1 MYKRNTQIGQQEEFL
16 LLRNIALRRIQ
27 NDWSI
32 NMEKINRIK
41 ELTAELLHHCHLYY
55 DLDTPMISDA
65 EYDKKFDEL
74 FRLENEA
81 NFWLTNSPTR
91 QVQGK
96 VLDGFQKVTHSK
108 PMLSAAKTKDVGE
121 IKKFIGNNEFYCS
134 YKLDGLTLVCIYENG
149 KFKQAI
155 TRGTGLIGEDVT
167 EQAKMIG
174 NLPMT
179 IPYDGYLELRGEC
192 VVSWENFHKIN
203 EGLAE
208 PYSHPRNLAAG
219 SLRNLDPNI
228 TKQRHLSFIV
238 FECVSDYFSVD
249 YDPNDQ
255 CTFCENK
262 FDVLEELRD
271 CIGFDI
277 VGAYFGSVEDAIAEM
292 TPETYEFPVDG
303 LIFEF
308 DNIKYS
314 KSLPS
319 TGHHEGCRMAL
330 KWADSTY
337 ETVLRDVV
345 WDVGRSGVISPVAVF
360 DEVDLDGALTTKAT
374 LHNLSIIESL
384 ELGIGDT
391 ITVYRSNMVI
401 PKIDDNLTRSNTL
414 IIPDVCPCCN
424 SKAEIKYTDNSK
436 FLMCTNPNCSA
447 KLLAGFTHFVSRN
460 CANID
465 GLSDRT
471 LEQLIS
477 AGFLHTYRDIY
488 HLSEDR
494 DKLTQLEG
502 LGEKSVSTLLKSIEK
517 SRDIKLENF
526 ITSLGIDGV
535 GKSAAKTIA
544 DYFNGDFTE
553 FQEAFDTRFNWTVL
567 DDVGDKTAQ
576 NIDKY
581 LAKNYR
587 EIWELAQEFE
597 FILPKKVEAK
607 KNPFSGKTLC
617 VTGKLNTF
625 TRDSINTKIAELGAK
640 AASSVSSKTNYLI
653 TNEQSGSS
661 KYKKAVELNIPI
673 ITENEFLEMC
683 GE

>member
-1 MYKRNTQIGQQEEFL
+1 MN
-16 LLRNIALRRIQ
+16 
-27 NDWSI
+27 
-32 NMEKINRIK
+32 KIKLIK

-55 DLDTPMISDA
+55 DLDAPEISDT
-65 EYDKKFDEL
+65 EYDRKYDTLKL
-74 FRLENEA
+74 LEDQSR
-81 NFWLTNSPTR
+81 FWLANSPTR
-91 QVQGK
+91 KVQGQ

-108 PMLSAAKTKDVGE
+108 PMLSAAKTKDVDE
-121 IKKFIGNNEFYCS
+121 IKKFLGNNVFYCS
-134 YKLDGLTLVCIYENG
+134 YKLDGLTLVCIYEGG

-155 TRGTGLIGEDVT
+155 TRGTGLVGEDVT

-192 VVSWENFHKIN
+192 VVSWDNFYKIN
-203 EGLAE
+203 EGLKE

-219 SLRNLDPNI
+219 SLRNLDTNI
-228 TKQRHLSFIV
+228 TKQRKLSYVV
-238 FECVSDYFSVD
+238 FECVAAS
-249 YDPNDQ
+249 NDERGL
-255 CTFCENK
+255 TDSK
-262 FDVLEELRD
+262 WLELQLLEKM
-271 CIGFDI
+271 GFEV
-277 VGAYFGSVEDAIAEM
+277 VGACTGNVDDCVEAM
-292 TPETYEFPVDG
+292 QPEFYEYPVDG

-308 DNIKYS
+308 ENKPYS

-337 ETVLRDVV
+337 ETVLRDVI

-414 IIPDVCPCCN
+414 VIPDTCPCCN
-424 SKAEIKYTDNSK
+424 CEVEIKYTDNSK
-436 FLMCTNPNCSA
+436 FLICTNPNCSA
-447 KLLAGFTHFVSRN
+447 KLLAGFTHFVCRN

-465 GLSDRT
+465 GLSEKT

-488 HLSEDR
+488 HLSEHR
-494 DKLTQLEG
+494 DELTLLEG
-502 LGEKSVSTLLKSIEK
+502 LGEKSVSTLMKSILKS
-517 SRDIKLENF
+517 RNIKLENF
-526 ITSLGIDGV
+526 INALGIPGI
-535 GKSAAKTIA
+535 GLSAAKTIA
-544 DYFNGDFTE
+544 NYFNGDFEE
-553 FQEAFDTRFNWTVL
+553 FICAYEDDFNWTTL
-567 DDVGDKTAQ
+567 DDFGTVMTNNLNEYLKANYDDVMILAGEFDF
-576 NIDKY
+576 IKY
-581 LAKNYR
+581 SKAEVK
-587 EIWELAQEFE
+587 E
-597 FILPKKVEAK
+597 
-607 KNPFSGKTLC
+607 NPFNGKTLC

-625 TRDSINTKIAELGAK
+625 TRDSINAKITELGAK
-640 AASSVSSKTNYLI
+640 AAGSVSSKTDYLI

-673 ITENEFLEMC
+673 ITEEEFLRMI
-683 GE
+683 GA